1 MGFITFKNFTSINW
15 SGGYNPATLNDRLT
29 RGGPQVLAPS
39 GYSWNLNYCSDTR
52 KRLSMNAYVARD
64 ASARNLDATWNGG
77 AYVEFRPSTSTTLSV
92 GPDYTHYTTQTQN
105 LGNYT
110 DPTATST
117 YGARYLFGDLV
128 QNTISANIR
137 LNWIFTPKLSLELFA
152 QPFLSSG
159 DFGTVHALSAAGRG
173 DYTTFG
179 KTGASTQADTA
190 GVVTVDA
197 DGAGAAPSYTFN
209 NPDFTFASLRGD
221 AVLRWD
227 YMPGGTLFFV
237 WTQDRAYGAN
247 DGTFRAGDSFHN
259 LFQQKA
265 DNIFAVKATYY
276 WRP

>member
-1 MGFITFKNFTSINW
+1 MLM
-15 SGGYNPATLNDRLT
+15 Y
-29 RGGPQVLAPS
+29 PS
-39 GYSWNLNYCSDTR
+39 EQSWNLSYGSDTR
-52 KRLSMNAYVARD
+52 KRISGQAYVNWD
-64 ASARNLDATWNGG
+64 ATSRELDKTWNGG
-77 AYVEFRPSTSTTLSV
+77 AYLEYRPSTSTTLSV
-92 GPDYTHYTTQTQN
+92 GPDYTHYTTSLQY
-105 LGNYT
+105 LGSYT
-110 DPTATST
+110 DASATGT
-117 YGARYLFGDLV
+117 YGARYLFGDMV

-159 DFGTVHALSAAGRG
+159 DFTAVHALSQAGQG
-173 DYTTFG
+173 DFLTYGSF
-179 KTGASTQADTA
+179 GASTQADTG

-197 DGAGAAPSYTFN
+197 DGAGAAPSYSMS

-221 AVLRWD
+221 AVLRWE

-237 WTQDRAYGAN
+237 WTQDRAYGTN

-259 LFQQKA
+259 LFQQTG